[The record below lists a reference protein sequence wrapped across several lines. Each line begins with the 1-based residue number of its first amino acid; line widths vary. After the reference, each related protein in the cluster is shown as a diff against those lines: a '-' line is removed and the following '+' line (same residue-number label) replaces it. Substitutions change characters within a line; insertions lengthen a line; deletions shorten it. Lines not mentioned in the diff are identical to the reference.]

1 MTDQQ
6 LRTVHAQ
13 ACVAVA
19 RVDRTITPV
28 DDRFWPLY
36 LRAAH
41 SAMLALADGPARQRE
56 PLNTNDCDGGCT
68 R

>member
-36 LRAAH
+36 LQAAL
-41 SAMLALADGPARQRE
+41 SAMLAVTDRTAPRPESPNRTG
-56 PLNTNDCDGGCT
+56 CGGGYAQ
-68 R
+68 